1 MNASTDIEL
10 DPAVKSRPD
19 YPPVAI
25 DTRASHQV
33 FIAQDSEQDN
43 LMALSEHCQNGEK
56 LSVVCPANEI
66 PSSLGELPLSTA
78 LYVSGTEAYLW
89 DVHNQLTQMGF
100 GADKIQLLAPDSAAR
115 RLFCTHCYTTM
126 EGVTHTPYTC
136 TGCGRPLLVR
146 DHFSRVLGAYVG
158 VQINAE
164 DPADLPE
171 TESLD
176 VSTPAVEGVS

>member
-1 MNASTDIEL
+1 MNASTEIVL

-33 FIAQDSEQDN
+33 FIAEDNEQTS
-43 LMALSEHCQNGEK
+43 LTALREQCQTGE
-56 LSVVCPANEI
+56 
-66 PSSLGELPLSTA
+66 SLNIVADAASLPESLTELPLSTA

-89 DVHNQLTQMGF
+89 DVHNRLTDMGF
-100 GADKIQLLAPDSAAR
+100 GTDKIHLLAPASLAR

-126 EGVTHTPYTC
+126 EGVAHTPYTC

-146 DHFSRVLGAYVG
+146 DHFSRIRGAYVG

-164 DPADLPE
+164 DPADVPDIEE
-171 TESLD
+171 TC
-176 VSTPAVEGVS
+176 

>member
-25 DTRASHQV
+25 DARASHQV
-33 FIAQDSEQDN
+33 FIAEDNEQTS
-43 LMALSEHCQNGEK
+43 LTALSEQCQTGEK
-56 LSVVCPANEI
+56 LSIVADAE
-66 PSSLGELPLSTA
+66 SLPVSLAELPLSTA
-78 LYVSGTEAYLW
+78 LYVSGSEGYLW
-89 DVHNQLTQMGF
+89 DIHNRLTEMGF
-100 GADKIQLLAPDSAAR
+100 GVDKIHLLAPASAAR

-126 EGVTHTPYTC
+126 EGVAHTPYTC

-146 DHFSRVLGAYVG
+146 DHFSRILGAYVG

-164 DPADLPE
+164 DPADLPA

-176 VSTPAVEGVS
+176 ESASDVKEAC